1 MNPNLTANFRAERE
15 LRAEIHSQQLAAIR
29 EKLALAQPLLV
40 EASELMSQIDSSYL
54 EINAAIADSLYHC
67 CEAIHAIDHDPQ
79 PDE

>member
-1 MNPNLTANFRAERE
+1 MNPNLTASFRAERE
-15 LRAEIHSQQLAAIR
+15 LRADIQMQQLAAIR

-54 EINAAIADSLYHC
+54 EINSAIADSLYHC
-67 CEAIHAIDHDPQ
+67 GNAIYAIDHHPQ